1 VRDALRALA
10 AAGLAL
16 FVVFAALEILLR
28 ILDPAVGARVES
40 ISPFGGRYMPHTRIA
55 NDRENAVRD
64 RINNL
69 GFHDREFDF
78 DLAAGVRRVGF
89 FGDSFTE
96 ALQVEADSTFVNR
109 FEDLSRAEGVALD
122 AAAFGMSGSGADQ
135 SFFRCLAALHSARFD
150 DVVYVFFQNDF
161 IDGYNRAAKPA
172 SWPFVERDSLGAW
185 YFAGQYQPDR
195 RRRGLADGIRSY
207 LKGLYLP
214 SFVSY
219 RLFLLRA
226 GRGGGAN
233 APGRAA
239 PIPID
244 RDDRFLG
251 RLALGDSISTEYR
264 AAREHWEDVMR
275 LWRDAANARGA
286 SLSILYMPGQ
296 SETDDSTYAAV
307 IGGRVPRFGL
317 ASWMRAFCERESI
330 GFLDPTEAF
339 IAATGG
345 RGRQLYWEHLNYT
358 GHRILAEYL
367 RDSGRFSESGET
379 IHDTT
384 AER

>member
-1 VRDALRALA
+1 VKGTLRALA
-10 AAGLAL
+10 AVGLAL
-16 FVVFAALEILLR
+16 FLVLAALEVLLR
-28 ILDPAVGARVES
+28 VLDPPVGGRVEA
-40 ISPFGGRYMPHTRIA
+40 ISPFGGRYMPHTRIVS
-55 NDRENAVRD
+55 DRENVVRD

-109 FEDLSRAEGVALD
+109 FEDLARAGGAALD

-135 SFFRCLAALHSARFD
+135 SFFRCLAAFHTARFD

-161 IDGYNRAAKPA
+161 IDGYARAAKPA
-172 SWPFVERDSLGAW
+172 SWPFVARDSLGAW

-195 RRRGLADGIRSY
+195 HRRGPVAALRSY

-226 GRGGGAN
+226 GRGGADG
-233 APGRAA
+233 PGRAA
-239 PIPID
+239 PVPID

-251 RLALGDSISTEYR
+251 RFALGDTISTEYR

-286 SLSILYMPGQ
+286 RFSILYMPGQ

-317 ASWMRAFCERESI
+317 ASWMRAFCEREAI

-339 IAATGG
+339 VAATSG
-345 RGRQLYWEHLNYT
+345 RGRELYWDHLNYA
-358 GHRILAEYL
+358 GHRVLAEYL
-367 RDSGRFSESGET
+367 HRSGQFSGRGPM
-379 IHDTT
+379 DRG
-384 AER
+384 APPR

>member
-1 VRDALRALA
+1 MRGALRALA

-16 FVVFAALEILLR
+16 FLVVLALELLLR
-28 ILDPAVGARVES
+28 ILDPALGARVES

-64 RINNL
+64 RVNNL

-78 DLAAGVRRVGF
+78 DLPAGVRRVGF

-96 ALQVEADSTFVNR
+96 ALQVELDSTFVNH
-109 FEDLSRAEGVALD
+109 FEDLARAEGVALD

-135 SFFRCLAALHSARFD
+135 SFFRCLAAFHTGRFD

-161 IDGYNRAAKPA
+161 TDGYARAAKPP

-185 YFAGQYQPDR
+185 SFVGQYQPDR
-195 RRRGLADGIRSY
+195 HRRKLASALRSY
-207 LKGLYLP
+207 LKGLYVP

-226 GRGGGAN
+226 GRGGAN
-233 APGRAA
+233 TPGRDA

-251 RLALGDSISTEYR
+251 RFALGDTISTDYR

-275 LWRDAANARGA
+275 LWRDAANARGVRFW
-286 SLSILYMPGQ
+286 ILYMPGE
-296 SETDDSTYAAV
+296 SDTDDSTYTAV

-317 ASWMRAFCERESI
+317 ASWMRAFCEREAI

-339 IAATGG
+339 MAATSG
-345 RGRQLYWEHLNYT
+345 RGSELYWDHLNYA
-358 GHRILAEYL
+358 GHRVLAEYL
-367 RDSGRFSESGET
+367 QRSGRFSGEYT
-379 IHDTT
+379 AREDTT
-384 AER
+384 VAPN